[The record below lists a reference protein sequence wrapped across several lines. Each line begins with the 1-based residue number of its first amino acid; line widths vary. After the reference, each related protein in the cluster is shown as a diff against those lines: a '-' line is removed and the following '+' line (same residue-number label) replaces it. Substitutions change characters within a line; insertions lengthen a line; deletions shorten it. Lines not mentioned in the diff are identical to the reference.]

1 MKLLCNPSPFLNF
14 KSNKMDRQEYLQTLN
29 AALTGLLS
37 NKAYGAL
44 TAEQIAY
51 SAITT
56 ANAVKKKLVDREI
69 DI

>member
-1 MKLLCNPSPFLNF
+1 
-14 KSNKMDRQEYLQTLN
+14 MDRQEYLQTLN